1 MRIDTFLRI
10 TFVFLFI
17 SNVTFATV
25 PYYAIKKNNRTIS
38 NQSISSLV
46 DSKNGSRISTAIMPP
61 VIKATGN
68 QIYCAGSSIK
78 IVETISITNDPL
90 EPGTEALYIQ
100 ISSGYINNQDK
111 LVLTNSASH
120 PSIITSWDVTAGKL
134 KLYSPTGIKVS
145 YVDFV
150 SAINDVEYSN
160 SSTSPSG
167 TRNFSITI
175 GQANYLPST
184 QHYYQFIPNIG
195 ITWTD
200 AKAAAETS
208 TYYGI
213 QGYLATVL
221 ALDEAQLIGEQA
233 SGTGWIG
240 GSDAATE
247 GVWKWI
253 TGPEAGNDFTFTFW
267 NTGEPNN
274 LGNENYAH
282 ITEPG
287 VGIKGSWNDL
297 SNTGAPS
304 GSYQPKGYVVEYGG
318 MPGDPILEI
327 AASTTLTIPK
337 ISTTTPNSICGAGT
351 TTLQATAT
359 GGTVN
364 WYDAA
369 VGGNLLKTGNSYTTP
384 NLTATTTYYLDA
396 GCPTSRTPITAIV
409 NTIPNII
416 STNTPIY
423 RCGNGTVTLQASADV
438 GIINWYT
445 VPTGGTIEATGTSF
459 TPNATQST
467 AYYAEAVN
475 NGCINGTRTKVD
487 VIVYTPPVVTDQ
499 ELTLCKSSTVTLD
512 ASLAGMSY
520 LWSTGE
526 TSQTITV
533 NTPGTYTV
541 NVTSPAPENCSST
554 KKITVIEHAIPI
566 IKNVDVNE
574 TTVVIYLDNPQP
586 YFEFSV
592 DGIHYQSLNVFFNVP
607 SGLQTTYVREI
618 NFCSI
623 ITQPFIVLIAPK
635 FFTPNNDA
643 YNDTWDIKGL
653 NNYPNGEV
661 TIFDRYGKFITKLD
675 HTNPSWDGTFNK
687 NNLPAS
693 DYWYVMK
700 IDANSPEKRGHFSL
714 KR

>member
-1 MRIDTFLRI
+1 MRIDAFLRI

-25 PYYAIKKNNRTIS
+25 PYYAIKKNDNTPL
-38 NQSISSLV
+38 NQSIFSFV
-46 DSKNGSRISTAIMPP
+46 DLKNKSRFSAAIAPP

-68 QIYCAGSSIK
+68 QTYCAGSSIK

-111 LVLTNSASH
+111 LTLTNSASH
-120 PSIITSWDVTAGKL
+120 SSIITSWDVTAGKL

-150 SAINDVEYSN
+150 SAIKDIEFSN
-160 SSTSPSG
+160 SSASPSG

-184 QHYYQFIPNIG
+184 QHYYQFIPSIG

-200 AKAAAETS
+200 AKAAAEAS

-253 TGPEAGNDFTFTFW
+253 TGPEAGDDFTFTFW

-327 AASTTLTIPK
+327 AASTTITIPK
-337 ISTTTPNSICGAGT
+337 ISTTVPGSICGTGSI
-351 TTLQATAT
+351 TLQATAT

-369 VGGNLLKTGNSYTTP
+369 IGGTLLKTGNSYTTP
-384 NLTATTTYYLDA
+384 ILTTSNTYYLDA
-396 GCPTSRTPITAIV
+396 GCPSSRTPITATV
-409 NTIPNII
+409 YTIPNII
-416 STNTPIY
+416 ATNTPIY
-423 RCGNGTVTLQASADV
+423 NCGNGSVILQATADIGTV
-438 GIINWYT
+438 NWYSL
-445 VPTGGTIEATGTSF
+445 PIGGTIEATGTSF
-459 TPNATQST
+459 TPNVTQST
-467 AYYAEAVN
+467 SYYAEAIN
-475 NGCINGTRTKVD
+475 NGCTNGTRTKVD
-487 VIVYTPPVVTDQ
+487 VVVYTPPVVTDQ
-499 ELTLCKSSTVTLD
+499 EVTLCKSSTVTLD

-526 TSQTITV
+526 TSQTVTV
-533 NTPGTYTV
+533 NTAGTYTV
-541 NVTSPAPENCSST
+541 IVTSPAPENCSST
-554 KKITVIEHAIPI
+554 KKVTVVEHAIPI

-607 SGLQTTYVREI
+607 SGLQIAYVREI
-618 NFCSI
+618 NLCSV

-635 FFTPNNDA
+635 FFTPNNDT
-643 YNDTWDIKGL
+643 YNDSWDVKGL
-653 NNYPNGEV
+653 INYPNGEV
-661 TIFDRYGKFITKLD
+661 TIFDRYGKFITKLNIA
-675 HTNPSWDGTFNK
+675 NPSWDGTFNK

-693 DYWYVMK
+693 DYWYVLK

>member
-607 SGLQTTYVREI
+607 SGLQTAYVREI
-618 NFCSI
+618 NLCSI

>member
-17 SNVTFATV
+17 SNATFATT
-25 PYYAIKKNNRTIS
+25 PYYLIKKNNKTIP
-38 NQSISSLV
+38 NQSIFTLV
-46 DSKNGSRISTAIMPP
+46 DSKNKSRISAAIAPP

-100 ISSGYINNQDK
+100 ISSGYINTQDK
-111 LVLTNSASH
+111 LTLTNSASH
-120 PSIITSWDVTAGKL
+120 PTIITSWDVTAGKL
-134 KLYSPTGIKVS
+134 KLYSPIGIKVS

-150 SAINDVEYSN
+150 SAIKDIEYSN
-160 SSTSPSG
+160 SSASPSG

-253 TGPEAGNDFTFTFW
+253 TGPEAGKDFTFTFW

-327 AASTTLTIPK
+327 AASTTITIPK
-337 ISTTTPNSICGAGT
+337 INTTVPGSICGTGSV
-351 TTLQATAT
+351 TLQATAT

-369 VGGNLLKTGNSYTTP
+369 IGGTLLKTGNSYTTP
-384 NLTATTTYYLDA
+384 ILTTTNTYYLDA
-396 GCPTSRTPITAIV
+396 GCPTSRTPITATV
-409 NTIPNII
+409 YTIPNII
-416 STNTPIY
+416 STNTPIN
-423 RCGNGTVTLQASADV
+423 RCGEGFVTLQATADI
-438 GIINWYT
+438 GTINWYT
-445 VPTGGTIEATGTSF
+445 SPIGGTIEATGTSF
-459 TPNATQST
+459 TPNVTQSI
-467 AYYAEAVN
+467 AYYAEAIN

-487 VIVYTPPVVTDQ
+487 VVVYTPPVVTDQ
-499 ELTLCKSSTVTLD
+499 EVTLCKSSTVTLD

-554 KKITVIEHAIPI
+554 KKITVVEHAIPI

-574 TTVVIYLDNPQP
+574 TTIVIYLDNPQP

-592 DGIHYQSLNVFFNVP
+592 DGVHYQSLNVFFNVP
-607 SGLQTTYVREI
+607 SGLQIAYVREI
-618 NFCSI
+618 NLCSLV
-623 ITQPFIVLIAPK
+623 TQPFIVLIAPK
-635 FFTPNNDA
+635 FFTPNNDS
-643 YNDTWDIKGL
+643 YNDTWDVKGL
-653 NNYPNGEV
+653 INYPNGEV
-661 TIFDRYGKFITKLD
+661 TIFDRYGKLITKLNLA
-675 HTNPSWDGTFNK
+675 NPSWDGTFNK

>member
-423 RCGNGTVTLQASADV
+423 RCGNGTVTLQATADV

-607 SGLQTTYVREI
+607 SGLQTAYVREI
-618 NFCSI
+618 NLCSI

-661 TIFDRYGKFITKLD
+661 TIFDRYGKLITKLD